1 LRDTLQEGITWSI
14 LGLNVVF
21 FTFVIIMMMK
31 NVRTLILRWWKANVS
46 SRTASK
52 TNIASDSNLS
62 AAALRSRNNAD
73 SEAILI
79 APSSPKGLQLFRK
92 KAEPKDKPDESSTSV
107 EMSSIDWEA
116 KTKSVRVESV
126 RVEAKQNLPGIEKL
140 NPLLLGK

>member
-1 LRDTLQEGITWSI
+1 MRDTLQEGITWSI